1 MPLLFLFASF
11 SPSYSSTM
19 LQLST
24 SSTRTWGRPILQ
36 APILALKSESE
47 AKRGH
52 KGRSHIQSPTT
63 FILPSSCSSPG
74 QELLRPCATLPQSV
88 VLQLDKSLCQGW
100 VLLMRIWF
108 MKTKNGKLTIPQPR
122 FCYFVGFLIVVKT
135 LWLCFCSKRERGCVD
150 NHRPKH
156 KQITLLLWGW

>member
-36 APILALKSESE
+36 APFLALKSESE

-52 KGRSHIQSPTT
+52 KGHSHLQSLTT
-63 FILPSSCSSPG
+63 SILPSPCSSPG
-74 QELLRPCATLPQSV
+74 QELLPPPPTCNTATVLELTAISSSLPQPPAHHVGNICVEEDLVQEDKDWEANNSSTTS
-88 VLQLDKSLCQGW
+88 LQFS
-100 VLLMRIWF
+100 WF
-108 MKTKNGKLTIPQPR
+108 SYCCCEDPMPVTLH
-122 FCYFVGFLIVVKT
+122 YEIV
-135 LWLCFCSKRERGCVD
+135 
-150 NHRPKH
+150 
-156 KQITLLLWGW
+156 